1 MENAFARYEGISACW
16 IEKCTFISGIVA
28 MARNGKLPS
37 MEPGHRWRWRPLCGS
52 AQSHRTVPDILER
65 TGKIKHPWVALVH
78 KSVSAAGWGGYRGCP
93 AVESPHAV

>member
-1 MENAFARYEGISACW
+1 
-16 IEKCTFISGIVA
+16 

-65 TGKIKHPWVALVH
+65 TGKIKHPWIVQCILA
-78 KSVSAAGWGGYRGCP
+78 
-93 AVESPHAV
+93 